1 MYERWKV
8 KIPVAV
14 TIGSQVTVQYNSSL
28 CVTKPA
34 ILQPLSVSSCGWQFQ
49 PALLSGLPVVVNV
62 ITLDWF
68 IVMKSWPFCR

>member
-14 TIGSQVTVQYNSSL
+14 TIGSQVTVQYNSSP

-49 PALLSGLPVVVNV
+49 PALLSGPPVVVNV

-68 IVMKSWPFCR
+68 IVMKSV

>member
-28 CVTKPA
+28 YVTKPA

-68 IVMKSWPFCR
+68 IVMKSV